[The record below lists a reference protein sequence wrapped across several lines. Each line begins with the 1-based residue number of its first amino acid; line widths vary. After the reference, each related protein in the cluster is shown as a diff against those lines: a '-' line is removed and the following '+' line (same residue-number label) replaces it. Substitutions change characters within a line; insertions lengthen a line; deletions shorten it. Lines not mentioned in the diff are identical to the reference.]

1 MDPRNDKDTLNKLRE
16 ARKPWIDRAKDSI
29 KTQTALIKVIR
40 DQLKSGP
47 KTVPQIAAAAGLET
61 AQVLLYVSG
70 LRKYGAVAE
79 GPKDGEYYTYT
90 LVDKKNA

>member
-1 MDPRNDKDTLNKLRE
+1 MTANTDKDALKHLRE
-16 ARKPWIDRAKDSI
+16 ARKPRIDRAKHLI
-29 KTQTALIKVIR
+29 KTQTALIKAIR
-40 DQLKSGP
+40 AQLEIGA

-61 AQVLLYVSG
+61 AQVLLYVAG

-79 GPKDGEYYTYT
+79 GPKDGDYYTYT

>member
-1 MDPRNDKDTLNKLRE
+1 MDPNNDKDALRRLRE
-16 ARKPWIDRAKDSI
+16 ARKSWIDRAKDSI
-29 KTQTALIKVIR
+29 KTQSARIKAIR
-40 DQLKSGP
+40 GQIENGP
-47 KTVPQIAAAAGLET
+47 KTVPQIATATGLDT
-61 AQVLLYVSG
+61 AQVLLYVAG